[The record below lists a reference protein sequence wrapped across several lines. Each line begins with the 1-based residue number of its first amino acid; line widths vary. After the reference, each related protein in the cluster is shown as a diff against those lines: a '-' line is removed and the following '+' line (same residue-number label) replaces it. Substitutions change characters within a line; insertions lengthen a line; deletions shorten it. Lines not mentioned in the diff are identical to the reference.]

1 MRRCTCVFV
10 LDATQCVTAEVDTSQ
25 WNCFFFFFFFG
36 EIELNSWRISPFC
49 FPVLLLKLLGLE
61 TSYWCES
68 EDLDVIQHKWL
79 FLNTWAYFFWYY
91 LTWEEPPINAVPW
104 HGIVCVTVH
113 HWTHLVALKHWQTK
127 GKEVGSKFLKR
138 TSVLLSNRGFAVVTA
153 QCGDDQGLS

>member
-1 MRRCTCVFV
+1 M
-10 LDATQCVTAEVDTSQ
+10 
-25 WNCFFFFFFFG
+25 
-36 EIELNSWRISPFC
+36 
-49 FPVLLLKLLGLE
+49 
-61 TSYWCES
+61 
-68 EDLDVIQHKWL
+68 
-79 FLNTWAYFFWYY
+79 
-91 LTWEEPPINAVPW
+91 WEEPPINAVPW